1 MIFLIIIGLMITKD
15 KILDYLDTLFPD
27 ATCELSYNK
36 DYELLIATVLSAQC
50 TDKRVN
56 MVTKEL
62 FKKYDIF
69 SLANASLSE
78 IEKIIRPVGT
88 YTRKAYYIK
97 KIAESLIKD
106 YDGAVPNNRDY
117 LESLPG
123 VGRKTCN
130 VVLSN
135 LYNVPAIAVD
145 THVERVSKRLKLARK
160 NDSVLSVEKKLM
172 KFFPKDKWSRVHHQL
187 VLFGRY
193 KCKSISPECQFCTL
207 KDYCDYYKNKKK

>member
-1 MIFLIIIGLMITKD
+1 MKNKVEVILNYLDLLYANPKCE
-15 KILDYLDTLFPD
+15 LDYK
-27 ATCELSYNK
+27 K

-62 FKKYDIF
+62 WKSYDIY
-69 SLANASLSE
+69 SLSKAKNKD
-78 IEKIIRPVGT
+78 IEKIIRSVGS
-88 YTRKAYYIK
+88 YTKKASYLIEISK
-97 KIAESLIKD
+97 SLVND
-106 YDGAVPNNRDY
+106 YNGYVPNNREY
-117 LESLPG
+117 LENLPG

-145 THVERVSKRLKLARK
+145 THVKRVSVRLGLASSK
-160 NDSVLSVEKKLM
+160 DDVLEIEKKLM
-172 KFFPKDKWSRVHHQL
+172 KKIPKERWSKFHHQM

-193 KCKSISPECQFCTL
+193 KCMAKNPLCEECKL
-207 KDYCDYYKNKKK
+207 KEYCKYYRRMTK

>member
-1 MIFLIIIGLMITKD
+1 MMMNS
-15 KILDYLDTLFPD
+15 KILIEELDKLFPD
-27 ATCELSYNK
+27 ARCELNYTK

-56 MVTKEL
+56 SVTKVL
-62 FKKYDIF
+62 FDKYSLQDLADIN
-69 SLANASLSE
+69 LPE
-78 IEKIIRPVGT
+78 IEGIIRPCGS
-88 YTRKAYYIK
+88 YTKKAYYIK
-97 KIAESLIKD
+97 TIATRLIED
-106 YDGAVPNNRDY
+106 YKGTVPNNREY

-145 THVERVSKRLKLARK
+145 THVARVSKRLGFAKK
-160 NDSVLSVEKKLM
+160 TDDVLTIEKKLM
-172 KFFPKDKWSRVHHQL
+172 KKIPRENWSRVHHQL

-193 KCKSISPECQFCTL
+193 KCKAL
-207 KDYCDYYKNKKK
+207 KPDCRDCPYITYCKEKNKNI

>member
-1 MIFLIIIGLMITKD
+1 MMMKSEEFLKRLDKMI
-15 KILDYLDTLFPD
+15 PNPR
-27 ATCELSYNK
+27 CELNYNK

-62 FKKYDIF
+62 FNKYDIF
-69 SLANASLSE
+69 SLALADQKE
-78 IEKIIRPVGT
+78 IENLIMPVGT
-88 YTRKAYYIK
+88 FRRKSEYI
-97 KIAESLIKD
+97 IAIAKSLVESYQGK
-106 YDGAVPNNRDY
+106 VPNNRKY

-135 LYNVPAIAVD
+135 IYNEPAIAVD
-145 THVERVSKRLKLARK
+145 THVERVSKRLAIAKEK
-160 NDSVLSVEKKLM
+160 DDVLTVEKKLM
-172 KFFPKDKWSRVHHQL
+172 RFLPKEKWSRTHHQM

-193 KCKSISPECQFCTL
+193 ICKSKNPNCSECNLKEFC
-207 KDYCDYYKNKKK
+207 KFYKKRNT

>member
-1 MIFLIIIGLMITKD
+1 MMMNINEFLEKMDLMIPNPK
-15 KILDYLDTLFPD
+15 
-27 ATCELSYNK
+27 CELNYNK

-62 FKKYDIF
+62 FSKYDI
-69 SLANASLSE
+69 NSLSKANIKD
-78 IEKIIRPVGT
+78 IERIIMPVGT
-88 YTRKAYYIK
+88 FRRKSEYILEIAK
-97 KIAESLIKD
+97 KLVND
-106 YDGAVPNNRDY
+106 YNGCVPNDRKY

-135 LYNVPAIAVD
+135 IYDVPAIAVD
-145 THVERVSKRLKLARK
+145 THVERVYKRLNIARK
-160 NDSVLSVEKKLM
+160 NDGVFQVEKKLM
-172 KFFPKDKWSRVHHQL
+172 KFIPKEKWSRTHHQL

-193 KCKSISPECQFCTL
+193 ICKSKNPDCNDCLL
-207 KDYCDYYKNKKK
+207 KVNCKYYKNEKK

>member
-1 MIFLIIIGLMITKD
+1 MMKIDLLMKGLD
-15 KILDYLDTLFPD
+15 SYFPD
-27 ATCELSYNK
+27 PKCELNYTK

-62 FKKYDIF
+62 FLKYNLKDLMNAELIDIE
-69 SLANASLSE
+69 N
-78 IEKIIRPVGT
+78 IIRPCGSFT
-88 YTRKAYYIK
+88 KKAYYIK
-97 KIAESLIKD
+97 SIATSLINNHN
-106 YDGAVPNNRDY
+106 GVVPNNRDY

-135 LYNVPAIAVD
+135 LFNVPAIAVD
-145 THVERVSKRLKLARK
+145 THVARVSVRLGLA
-160 NDSVLSVEKKLM
+160 NTDDTVLVIENKLM
-172 KFFPKDKWSRVHHQL
+172 KKIPSEKWSRIHHQL

-193 KCKSISPECQFCTL
+193 KCKAKSPECDTCIFKNDC
-207 KDYCDYYKNKKK
+207 KYYKKKGD